1 MKKNDLLC
9 RKKQKNSPK
18 SRKMKK
24 MFVILI
30 VSIYFCSCGFF
41 QNLAKSINEMGYSE
55 VCVAEPLAVYEDFV
69 QNLRDSASDLKRP
82 VFKISFVASQ
92 DEINR
97 KVPSDSVVRVQY
109 YAVDRLYFKAFGL
122 LLAASAQIYHGQ
134 IVVDRVH
141 FYGDSFE
148 YIDQYNVPIGD
159 YFITRKAFVPRNIS
173 RLEPITIF
181 GVSRYNDTWMND
193 SVPIEISPD
202 IPDQQDSAVQVA
214 LKTLKKRRSHEKS
227 QDPSIFPL
235 D

>member
-1 MKKNDLLC
+1 MKT
-9 RKKQKNSPK
+9 
-18 SRKMKK
+18 
-24 MFVILI
+24 ILAFL
-30 VSIYFCSCGFF
+30 VSFFLFCSCSFLGTI
-41 QNLAKSINEMGYSE
+41 AKSINEMGYSE
-55 VCVAEPLAVYEDFV
+55 VCVAEPLAFYEDYV

-82 VFKISFVASQ
+82 VFKVSFVASQ
-92 DEINR
+92 DEVNR
-97 KVPSDSVVRVQY
+97 KVPFDSVVRVQY

-193 SVPIEISPD
+193 SIPIEISPD
-202 IPDQQDSAVQVA
+202 IPDQKDSAVQVS
-214 LKTLKKRRSHEKS
+214 LKTFKKRRSHEKS